1 MSEAWAYTVNE
12 LQSIL
17 VNLDNGIPEPQKERI
32 TRVKIPIPKE
42 YGGGWA
48 DI

>member
-1 MSEAWAYTVNE
+1 MNEARAYTVNE

-17 VNLDNGIPEPQKERI
+17 ANLDNGIPEPQKERM
-32 TRVKIPIPKE
+32 TRAKIPIPNE